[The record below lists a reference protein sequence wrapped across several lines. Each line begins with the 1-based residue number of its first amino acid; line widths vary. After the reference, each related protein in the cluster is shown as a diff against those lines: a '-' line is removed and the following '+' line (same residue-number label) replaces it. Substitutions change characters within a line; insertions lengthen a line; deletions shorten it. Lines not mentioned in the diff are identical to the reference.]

1 MSVLQD
7 ARVDG
12 ETHPVGGSGGDEGW
26 HMLGWGSPE
35 ALISKSRRSLGK
47 AVKGRGHR

>member
-26 HMLGWGSPE
+26 HMLGRGSPFE
-35 ALISKSRRSLGK
+35 EQEVPWESGK
-47 AVKGRGHR
+47 GQGRGHR